1 MDNYKTVQIVI
12 TSDNAVVIYNFTQ
25 ADIEIILGRKFKRF
39 DELDNNTFRIKSYLA
54 KKHSNM
60 KDSIM
65 MVTFRR

>member
-1 MDNYKTVQIVI
+1 MNNYKTVQIAI
-12 TSDNAVVIYNFTQ
+12 TSDTAVVIYDFTQ

-54 KKHSNM
+54 KKHSDM

-65 MVTFRR
+65 ITTFRR